1 MITGEA
7 EYLEYLARIANSY
20 NPPNILI
27 RIPVDEPIYEV
38 NLNTRVISAPKF
50 LGVEADH
57 DAEIIYFIMDRYYD
71 NLDLSNCIGVVQFKN
86 AHSEEYMYVIP
97 AYDINSVPNKMIFG
111 WNIQSP
117 VTKYGGNIQFSFKF
131 FKMDKT
137 SGELLYELNTLT
149 AKSKVL
155 VGWATSTGMHHNYL
169 NYPVERILSDPGIVP
184 VYDDEGNPVLDDQ
197 GNPTYRVEGQGIWA
211 KIQEI
216 YDANKT
222 LAIYWD
228 DAT

>member
-27 RIPVDEPIYEV
+27 RIPVDEPVYEI
-38 NLNTRVISAPKF
+38 NLNTRVVSAPKF

-97 AYDINSVPNKMIFG
+97 AYDIHSVPNKMIFG
-111 WNIQSP
+111 WNI
-117 VTKYGGNIQFSFKF
+117 
-131 FKMDKT
+131 
-137 SGELLYELNTLT
+137 
-149 AKSKVL
+149 
-155 VGWATSTGMHHNYL
+155 
-169 NYPVERILSDPGIVP
+169 
-184 VYDDEGNPVLDDQ
+184 
-197 GNPTYRVEGQGIWA
+197 
-211 KIQEI
+211 
-216 YDANKT
+216 
-222 LAIYWD
+222 
-228 DAT
+228 